1 MSYIFSKFQFY
12 IASPSPLERAGV
24 RILFFLLLSQLSF
37 SQKKD
42 ENIGTEVVN
51 IVKPYTPTISDAS
64 KIKEIPVDEDIET
77 TKKELVKYNIFSF
90 PVASTFTPSKGKAA
104 TVDKEK
110 PEEIFKNYATFG
122 IGNYGNLNAELFVT
136 ENINNT
142 DYFGAALRHLSSQG
156 GIKNLEL
163 QDKFYDT
170 NLDVTYG
177 SNQRDFSWN
186 FDLGYQNQQYN
197 WYGLPSDF
205 GGTIL
210 PKNRE
215 ILVDNINEKQS
226 YNNFYVGGNLNFKES
241 IFKKMSFKF
250 NRFSDA
256 FNSAENRFFVKPTFE
271 IDIMDK
277 KIKTTILVDYV
288 GGEFKNNYFKTNIE
302 PLKYG
307 FVNLGINPNYVLN
320 QDDLSISLGVNLF
333 FSSDNVNNKGK
344 FFVYP
349 QVNASYKVVG
359 DLMIFYAGAEGSL
372 DQNSYHDLVK
382 VNPFVSPTFFV
393 SPTDKQYDI
402 FAGLRG
408 KLANNMSYNI
418 KGTYKTEKNKLLYKA
433 NNYSLLN
440 LNLDGY
446 ANGNSFDVVSEDLKT
461 LSFFGELKADFSKNV
476 SFGINGT
483 FNNYSTSI
491 QEKPWNL
498 PSIKMGAN
506 LDFVISKK
514 WYAGTNFFFVGE
526 RKDQQINLDIPLL
539 AKNNE
544 IKTLPS
550 YFDVNAHVGFNYS
563 NRLTTFL
570 KLNNI
575 ANQQYQKWLNFP
587 VQGLQVLI
595 GANYKFDF

>member
-1 MSYIFSKFQFY
+1 MITFQF
-12 IASPSPLERAGV
+12 
-24 RILFFLLLSQLSF
+24 SF

-64 KIKEIPVDEDIET
+64 KIKEVPADEDVET
-77 TKKELVKYNIFSF
+77 TKKEIVKYNIFSF

-104 TVDKEK
+104 NVDKEK

-136 ENINNT
+136 ENISNT
-142 DYFGAALRHLSSQG
+142 DYFGGALRHLSSQG

-170 NLDVTYG
+170 NLDLTYG

-210 PKNRE
+210 PQNRE
-215 ILVDNINEKQS
+215 LLVKDINEKES

-241 IFKKMSFKF
+241 IFKEMSFKF
-250 NRFSDA
+250 NRFSDS

-333 FSSDNVNNKGK
+333 YNSDNINNKGK

-359 DLMIFYAGAEGSL
+359 DLMVFYAGAEGSL
-372 DQNSYHDLVK
+372 DQNSYHDLVQT
-382 VNPFVSPTFFV
+382 NPFVSPTFFV

-418 KGTYKTEKNKLLYKA
+418 RGSYKTEKNKLLYKA

-483 FNNYSTSI
+483 FNSFSTSI

-539 AKNNE
+539 APNNE

-575 ANQQYQKWLNFP
+575 ANQQYQKWINFP
-587 VQGLQVLI
+587 VQGFQLLI